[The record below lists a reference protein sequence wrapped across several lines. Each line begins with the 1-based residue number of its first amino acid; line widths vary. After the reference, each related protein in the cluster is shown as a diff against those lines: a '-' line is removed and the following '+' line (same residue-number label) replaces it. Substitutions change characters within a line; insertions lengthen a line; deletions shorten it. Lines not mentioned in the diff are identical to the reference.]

1 METDQIKQYLLDFQK
16 RDFSDVMAREIKLS
30 DSKKI
35 QSILGARRVGKTYL
49 LFSKILQ
56 LQSMRIKREQM
67 IYLNFENPVLSDVSY
82 KQIRDVIQIHLS
94 LFPEQSSKHL
104 YIFIDEPQAIE
115 KWELAIR
122 SLHDEFDCSIF
133 LTGSSSKLLS
143 KEIATSLRGRSI
155 TTTLLPLSFGE
166 FLKFKGF
173 TEDLSRLDS
182 ASKARMENLL
192 DEYLQYGAYPEVV
205 LEPNKDIKLR
215 ILKDYY
221 DMTIFKDLVDRYSIK
236 NTKLIKWLIN
246 YLTSTSTKS
255 ISLNK
260 IYNTLKSEGHKL
272 GKDTLYEYLSMLEDC
287 FFVFTLHRFDPSVK
301 NEGSTLPKVYLDDVG
316 FMSLFS
322 ETDLGK
328 RLENAVFLRLMRKKL
343 DDPLTDL
350 HYFKSIDG
358 KEVDFLITRGR
369 KPVLA
374 VQACQSL
381 ADMATKEREMDSLLV
396 CMGKLGL
403 NEGVIVTRHEEAIRK
418 VDGKK
423 IRIVPLWKW
432 LTE

>member
-1 METDQIKQYLLDFQK
+1 METDKIKQYLLDFQK
-16 RDFSDVMAREIKLS
+16 RDFSDVSTREINLS

-35 QSILGARRVGKTYL
+35 QSVLGARRVGKTYL
-49 LFSKILQ
+49 LFSKMLQ
-56 LQSMRIKREQM
+56 LQSMGIKREQI

-94 LFPEQSSKHL
+94 LFPEQSGKHL
-104 YIFIDEPQAIE
+104 YMFIDEPQAVE
-115 KWELAIR
+115 NWELAVR

-155 TTTLLPLSFGE
+155 TTTLLPLSFSE

-173 TEDLSRLDS
+173 VEDPARLDS
-182 ASKARMENLL
+182 ASKAKMENLL
-192 DEYLQYGAYPEVV
+192 DEYLQYGGYPEVV
-205 LEPNKDIKLR
+205 LEANKDNKLR

-246 YLTSTSTKS
+246 YLTSASTKS
-255 ISLNK
+255 LSLNK

-287 FFVFTLHRFDPSVK
+287 FFVLAIHRFDPSVK

-322 ETDLGK
+322 ETELGK
-328 RLENAVFLRLMRKKL
+328 RLENAVFLKLMRNKL
-343 DDPLTDL
+343 DDPLMDL
-350 HYFKSIDG
+350 HYFKSVDG
-358 KEVDFLITRGR
+358 KEVDFVITRAR
-369 KPVLA
+369 KPVMA

-381 ADMATKEREMDSLLV
+381 SNMATNEREMDSLLV
-396 CMGKLGL
+396 GMDKLGL
-403 NEGVIVTRHEEAIRK
+403 DEGIIVTRHEETVRK
-418 VDGKK
+418 VGGKK

-432 LTE
+432 LLE